1 MRISF
6 LNFWD
11 SWGIVTE
18 TLISYPPR
26 PVADAAT
33 DAPTDE
39 ETDELISDSEFP
51 DESIDDCE

>member
-11 SWGIVTE
+11 SWGIATE
-18 TLISYPPR
+18 TLISYPR

-39 ETDELISDSEFP
+39 ETDELIRDSELP
-51 DESIDDCE
+51 DESLDDVE